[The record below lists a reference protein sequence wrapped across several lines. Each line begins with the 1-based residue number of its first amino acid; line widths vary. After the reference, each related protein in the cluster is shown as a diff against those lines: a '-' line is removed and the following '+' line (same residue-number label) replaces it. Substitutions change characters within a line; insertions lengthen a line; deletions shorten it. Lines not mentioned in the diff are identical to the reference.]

1 MKSLLVDVA
10 FAVAIL
16 ASFVAPGASAQE
28 EYPNRVIRIIVP
40 SAPGGGSSV
49 SARFIA
55 EAMSKRA
62 GRQIAVVEHRAGA
75 ATRIGTE
82 AVAKSRPDGY
92 TLLMAPGAL
101 ATNPAGFKN
110 MPYDPVRDFS
120 SITQTVAV
128 PNLIVVHPSLTATS
142 LKALIALAKVR
153 PGEVL
158 FASAGHATQP
168 HFTMALLM
176 TMARIRMTH
185 VPYQGGAPAI
195 TALLVGDV
203 AVTASSSMSLL
214 IPHVRAGRLRA
225 LGVTSAKRSAVLP
238 DVPAVAEADLP
249 GYESMQWA
257 GLLAPA
263 RTPRD
268 IVERLYRDVLSI
280 LHTPE
285 IHESLAKLDS
295 AVATSAS
302 PETFG
307 SFIESEMMKWAAVAK
322 AAGITP
328 E

>member
-1 MKSLLVDVA
+1 MAAPVA
-10 FAVAIL
+10 L
-16 ASFVAPGASAQE
+16 AQE
-28 EYPNRVIRIIVP
+28 IYPSRLIRIIVP

-55 EAMSKRA
+55 EALSKRA
-62 GRQIAVVEHRAGA
+62 GKQIAVVEHRAGA

-82 AVAKSRPDGY
+82 AVAKARPDGY

-110 MPYDPVRDFS
+110 MPYDAARDFVP
-120 SITQTVAV
+120 ITQTVAV
-128 PNLIVVHPSLTATS
+128 PNLIVVHPSLGVSS
-142 LKALIALAKVR
+142 LNALIALAKAR

-168 HFTMALLM
+168 HFTMALFM
-176 TMARIRMTH
+176 TMAGIRMTH

-225 LGVTSAKRSAVLP
+225 LGVTTAKRSPVLP
-238 DVPAVAEADLP
+238 DVAAVAEADLP
-249 GYESMQWA
+249 GYESVQWA

-263 RTPRD
+263 KTPRD
-268 IVERLYRDVLSI
+268 IVDKLYREVLSI

-285 IHESLAKLDS
+285 IRESLAKLDS
-295 AVATSAS
+295 TVATSAS
-302 PETFG
+302 PEAFG
-307 SFIESEMMKWAAVAK
+307 SFIESETVKWAAVAK